1 MKRFILMITC
11 LLICLALPAVAADA
25 PQPRPADAPVL
36 AHIHIYCNQLEPMI
50 DFFVK
55 GFDAQLVTRRKFGND
70 DGAVISMGAAPLYIQ
85 QSKVDAAKS
94 GVVAYDHIG
103 LNVGN
108 IEVALKKAVAAPGAK
123 LDRDIHAVGI
133 AGTAK
138 AAFVRG
144 PEGIRVELV
153 QPPPKK

>member
-1 MKRFILMITC
+1 MKNFAMMITYV
-11 LLICLALPAVAADA
+11 LICLALPAAAADT

-50 DFFVK
+50 EFFVK
-55 GFDAQLVTRRKFGND
+55 GFDAQLVMRRKFGND
-70 DGAVISMGAAPLYIQ
+70 DGAVVSMGAAPLYIQ

-94 GVVAYDHIG
+94 GIVSYEHIG
-103 LNVGN
+103 LNVGD
-108 IEVALKKAVAAPGAK
+108 IEAALKKAVAAPGAK
-123 LDRDIHAVGI
+123 LDRDIQAAGVG
-133 AGTAK
+133 GTAK

-153 QPPPKK
+153 QPPKK